1 MNRCKSMRACGLLTE
16 LVDAISRGR
25 TSRGSAEAVAVI
37 RQACRVLRCGSTSHR
52 ASDYALARV
61 HGHLRRLIGFGDL
74 SLSDEARERWGELD
88 AFVCGTALEGLHG
101 VGGAGVA

>member
-16 LVDAISRGR
+16 LVDAISRDR

-74 SLSDEARERWGELD
+74 SLSDEARERWGKLE
-88 AFVCGTALEGLHG
+88 AFVCGTALEGLRG
-101 VGGAGVA
+101 AGGAGVA